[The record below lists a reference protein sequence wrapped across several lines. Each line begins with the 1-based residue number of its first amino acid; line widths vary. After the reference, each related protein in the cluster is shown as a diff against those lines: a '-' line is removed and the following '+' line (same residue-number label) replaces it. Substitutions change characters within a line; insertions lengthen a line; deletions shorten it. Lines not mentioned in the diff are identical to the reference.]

1 MELPCLSYWNINSV
15 MVETMLLCPP
25 WVACRR
31 CWTLPSID
39 TCVNGQWAHD
49 SHKSQQLRSL
59 LAPLALLLCGSRR

>member
-1 MELPCLSYWNINSV
+1 MELPCLPYWNINSV

-39 TCVNGQWAHD
+39 MCVNGQWAHD
-49 SHKSQQLRSL
+49 SHKSQQLR
-59 LAPLALLLCGSRR
+59 